1 MSKGFNL
8 ACGKHH
14 EFPLYVYAH
23 SRVALVHTCGDCGRL
38 HTILT
43 FEVIDGET
51 DEQGDK
57 VRGRSK
63 KRDSAGR

>member
-1 MSKGFNL
+1 MSKGFNC
-8 ACGKHH
+8 ACGKYHA
-14 EFPLYVYAH
+14 FDAYVLAH
-23 SRVALVHTCGDCGRL
+23 YLIHTCRECGRK
-38 HTILT
+38 HTILN